1 MIRGSVVVKIIGF
14 FGPTNATNVKI
25 IKIYL
30 LRRPRLD
37 ILDNFVVL
45 LLATSRS
52 MVKSAE
58 ASILLL
64 TDPHCLGQAGL

>member
-1 MIRGSVVVKIIGF
+1 MLCPLLVVQYMLC
-14 FGPTNATNVKI
+14 PLVKI

-37 ILDNFVVL
+37 ILDYFVVL